1 MEEAPEVYRVTEVP
15 KGNIPADELLY
26 RVLEP
31 GPLSCDRHSQIQ
43 VGPLTV
49 YPSLGHPKDAGPA
62 GQTGLCSHLVS
73 SPAGV
78 GVPTASLRP

>member
-1 MEEAPEVYRVTEVP
+1 MEEAPKVYRVTEVP

-31 GPLSCDRHSQIQ
+31 GPLAVITIPIQ

-49 YPSLGHPKDAGPA
+49 YPGLGHPRDGGPA
-62 GQTGLCSHLVS
+62 GQTGLRSHPVS
-73 SPAGV
+73 SPPSV
-78 GVPTASLRP
+78 GVPTASLLP